1 MGIYLDNA
9 ATSFPKPKE
18 VATAVYDFMVNNGT
32 SSGRGS
38 YKKAMQSDYI
48 VYECRKLIGKLFNF
62 DNPKK
67 VVLTSNVTDSL
78 NIAMRGILKEND
90 HVITSSLEHNAVW
103 RCLKTLERDI
113 NIKIDTVEC
122 SKDGITNSQDI
133 KKYIKKDTA
142 LIVFTQ
148 ASNVLGTIQ
157 PIREIGAIAR
167 EHNIPFLVD
176 SAQSAGAMKID
187 VKEDN
192 IDILAFTGHKSL
204 LGPMGTGGLIINTDI
219 DIKPLKA
226 GGTGGD
232 SAYEYQP
239 DYYPNHLETG
249 TSNVSGIAGLREA
262 IKFLNKDKGMSI
274 EKLPR
279 YYTELERRLEIIKR
293 IHKGCNASD
302 ISDMAYELML
312 DESNIHRDLRIISD
326 GEMSVMGQRVKVEY
340 RKQNDENGEEYI
352 LSTAH
357 PLFLVQNLEQIIAL
371 LNGLKYSYEIYGYKE
386 YARETAVS
394 IWMQLSDYA
403 TNRIL
408 NELPKEE
415 LKIDINWYKMIADE
429 AEERKRKLEEEEDYI
444 IDSFKTEEFISN
456 LGKNKEHS
464 YLKNLKNPRK

>member
-67 VVLTSNVTDSL
+67 VIFTSNVTDSL

-113 NIKIDTVEC
+113 KIKIDTVEC
-122 SKDGITNSQDI
+122 SKDGITNQQDI

-187 VKEDN
+187 VKEEN

-262 IKFLNKDKGMSI
+262 IKFLNKEGIENIHNKEKELTKYAL
-274 EKLPR
+274 EKLE
-279 YYTELERRLEIIKR
+279 TVK
-293 IHKGCNASD
+293 D
-302 ISDMAYELML
+302 I
-312 DESNIHRDLRIISD
+312 
-326 GEMSVMGQRVKVEY
+326 
-340 RKQNDENGEEYI
+340 
-352 LSTAH
+352 
-357 PLFLVQNLEQIIAL
+357 
-371 LNGLKYSYEIYGYKE
+371 EIYGPKDCEKMLSVISFNIKDKRPEDVGSILDQKYDIMLRAGLHCAPTAHSVIGTKE
-386 YARETAVS
+386 RGT
-394 IWMQLSDYA
+394 L
-403 TNRIL
+403 RIGLGYFNEKEDIDKLVEAL
-408 NELPKEE
+408 N
-415 LKIDINWYKMIADE
+415 
-429 AEERKRKLEEEEDYI
+429 
-444 IDSFKTEEFISN
+444 N
-456 LGKNKEHS
+456 L
-464 YLKNLKNPRK
+464 

>member
-67 VVLTSNVTDSL
+67 VVFTSNVTDSL

-122 SKDGITNSQDI
+122 SKDGITNPQDI

-167 EHNIPFLVD
+167 EYNIPFLVD

-249 TSNVSGIAGLREA
+249 TSNVSGIVGLREA
-262 IKFLNKDKGMSI
+262 IKFLNKEGI
-274 EKLPR
+274 E
-279 YYTELERRLEIIKR
+279 
-293 IHKGCNASD
+293 
-302 ISDMAYELML
+302 
-312 DESNIHRDLRIISD
+312 NIHNKEKELTKYALKKL
-326 GEMSVMGQRVKVEY
+326 ETVK
-340 RKQNDENGEEYI
+340 DI
-352 LSTAH
+352 
-357 PLFLVQNLEQIIAL
+357 
-371 LNGLKYSYEIYGYKE
+371 EIYGPKDCEKMLSVISFNIKDKRPEDVGSILDQKYDIMLRAGLHCAPTAHSVIGTKE
-386 YARETAVS
+386 RGT
-394 IWMQLSDYA
+394 L
-403 TNRIL
+403 RIGLGYFNEKEDIDKLVEAL
-408 NELPKEE
+408 N
-415 LKIDINWYKMIADE
+415 
-429 AEERKRKLEEEEDYI
+429 
-444 IDSFKTEEFISN
+444 N
-456 LGKNKEHS
+456 L
-464 YLKNLKNPRK
+464 

>member
-67 VVLTSNVTDSL
+67 VIFTSNVTDSL

-122 SKDGITNSQDI
+122 SKDGITNPQDI

-219 DIKPLKA
+219 YIKPLKA

-262 IKFLNKDKGMSI
+262 IKFLNKEGIENIHNKEKELTKYAL
-274 EKLPR
+274 EKLE
-279 YYTELERRLEIIKR
+279 TVK
-293 IHKGCNASD
+293 D
-302 ISDMAYELML
+302 I
-312 DESNIHRDLRIISD
+312 
-326 GEMSVMGQRVKVEY
+326 
-340 RKQNDENGEEYI
+340 
-352 LSTAH
+352 
-357 PLFLVQNLEQIIAL
+357 
-371 LNGLKYSYEIYGYKE
+371 EIYGPKDCEKMLSVISFNIKDKRPEDVGSILDQKYDIMLRAGLHCAPTAHSVIGTKE
-386 YARETAVS
+386 RGT
-394 IWMQLSDYA
+394 L
-403 TNRIL
+403 RIGLGYFNEKEDIDKLVEAL
-408 NELPKEE
+408 N
-415 LKIDINWYKMIADE
+415 
-429 AEERKRKLEEEEDYI
+429 
-444 IDSFKTEEFISN
+444 N
-456 LGKNKEHS
+456 L
-464 YLKNLKNPRK
+464 

>member
-67 VVLTSNVTDSL
+67 VIFTSNVTDSL

-122 SKDGITNSQDI
+122 SKDGITNQQDI

-204 LGPMGTGGLIINTDI
+204 LGPMGTGGLIINADI

-262 IKFLNKDKGMSI
+262 IKFLNKEGIENIHNKEKELTKYAL
-274 EKLPR
+274 EKLE
-279 YYTELERRLEIIKR
+279 TVK
-293 IHKGCNASD
+293 D
-302 ISDMAYELML
+302 I
-312 DESNIHRDLRIISD
+312 
-326 GEMSVMGQRVKVEY
+326 
-340 RKQNDENGEEYI
+340 
-352 LSTAH
+352 
-357 PLFLVQNLEQIIAL
+357 
-371 LNGLKYSYEIYGYKE
+371 EIYGPKDCEKMLSVISFNIKDKRPEDVGSILDQKYDIMLRAGLHCAPTAHSVIGTKE
-386 YARETAVS
+386 RGT
-394 IWMQLSDYA
+394 L
-403 TNRIL
+403 RIGLGYFNEKEDIDKLVEAL
-408 NELPKEE
+408 N
-415 LKIDINWYKMIADE
+415 
-429 AEERKRKLEEEEDYI
+429 
-444 IDSFKTEEFISN
+444 N
-456 LGKNKEHS
+456 L
-464 YLKNLKNPRK
+464 

>member
-67 VVLTSNVTDSL
+67 VIFTSNVTDSL

-122 SKDGITNSQDI
+122 SKDGITNQQDI

-176 SAQSAGAMKID
+176 RAQSAGAMKID
-187 VKEDN
+187 VKEEN

-262 IKFLNKDKGMSI
+262 IKFLNKEGIENIHNKEKELTKYAL
-274 EKLPR
+274 EKLE
-279 YYTELERRLEIIKR
+279 TVK
-293 IHKGCNASD
+293 D
-302 ISDMAYELML
+302 I
-312 DESNIHRDLRIISD
+312 
-326 GEMSVMGQRVKVEY
+326 
-340 RKQNDENGEEYI
+340 
-352 LSTAH
+352 
-357 PLFLVQNLEQIIAL
+357 
-371 LNGLKYSYEIYGYKE
+371 EIYGPKDCEKMLSVISFNIKDKRPEDVGSILDQKYDIMLRAGLHCAPTAHSVIGTKE
-386 YARETAVS
+386 RGT
-394 IWMQLSDYA
+394 L
-403 TNRIL
+403 RIGLGYFNEKEDIDKLVEAL
-408 NELPKEE
+408 N
-415 LKIDINWYKMIADE
+415 
-429 AEERKRKLEEEEDYI
+429 
-444 IDSFKTEEFISN
+444 N
-456 LGKNKEHS
+456 L
-464 YLKNLKNPRK
+464 

>member
-67 VVLTSNVTDSL
+67 VIFTSNVTDSL

-113 NIKIDTVEC
+113 KIKIDTVEC
-122 SKDGITNSQDI
+122 SKDGITNPQDI

-262 IKFLNKDKGMSI
+262 IKFLNKEGIENIHNKEKELTKYAL
-274 EKLPR
+274 EKLE
-279 YYTELERRLEIIKR
+279 TVK
-293 IHKGCNASD
+293 D
-302 ISDMAYELML
+302 I
-312 DESNIHRDLRIISD
+312 
-326 GEMSVMGQRVKVEY
+326 
-340 RKQNDENGEEYI
+340 
-352 LSTAH
+352 
-357 PLFLVQNLEQIIAL
+357 
-371 LNGLKYSYEIYGYKE
+371 EIYGPKDCEKMLSVISFNIKDKRPEDVGSILDQKYNIMLRAGLHCAPTAHSVIGTKE
-386 YARETAVS
+386 RGT
-394 IWMQLSDYA
+394 L
-403 TNRIL
+403 RIGLGYFNEKEDIDKLVEAL
-408 NELPKEE
+408 N
-415 LKIDINWYKMIADE
+415 
-429 AEERKRKLEEEEDYI
+429 
-444 IDSFKTEEFISN
+444 N
-456 LGKNKEHS
+456 L
-464 YLKNLKNPRK
+464 

>member
-67 VVLTSNVTDSL
+67 VIFTSNVTDSL

-122 SKDGITNSQDI
+122 SKDGITNQQDI

-262 IKFLNKDKGMSI
+262 IKFLNKEGIENIHNKEKELTKYAL
-274 EKLPR
+274 EKLE
-279 YYTELERRLEIIKR
+279 TVK
-293 IHKGCNASD
+293 D
-302 ISDMAYELML
+302 I
-312 DESNIHRDLRIISD
+312 
-326 GEMSVMGQRVKVEY
+326 
-340 RKQNDENGEEYI
+340 
-352 LSTAH
+352 
-357 PLFLVQNLEQIIAL
+357 
-371 LNGLKYSYEIYGYKE
+371 EIYGPKDCEKMLSVISFNIKDKRPEDVGSILDQKYDIMLRAGLHCAPTAHSVIGTKE
-386 YARETAVS
+386 RGT
-394 IWMQLSDYA
+394 L
-403 TNRIL
+403 RIGLGYFNAKEDIDKLVEAL
-408 NELPKEE
+408 N
-415 LKIDINWYKMIADE
+415 
-429 AEERKRKLEEEEDYI
+429 
-444 IDSFKTEEFISN
+444 N
-456 LGKNKEHS
+456 L
-464 YLKNLKNPRK
+464 

>member
-38 YKKAMQSDYI
+38 YKKAMESDYI

-67 VVLTSNVTDSL
+67 VIFTSNVTDSL

-122 SKDGITNSQDI
+122 SKDGITNQQDI

-187 VKEDN
+187 VKEEN

-262 IKFLNKDKGMSI
+262 IKFLNKEGIENIHNKEKELTKYAL
-274 EKLPR
+274 EKLE
-279 YYTELERRLEIIKR
+279 TVK
-293 IHKGCNASD
+293 D
-302 ISDMAYELML
+302 I
-312 DESNIHRDLRIISD
+312 
-326 GEMSVMGQRVKVEY
+326 
-340 RKQNDENGEEYI
+340 
-352 LSTAH
+352 
-357 PLFLVQNLEQIIAL
+357 
-371 LNGLKYSYEIYGYKE
+371 EIYGPKDCEKMLSVISFNIKYKRPE
-386 YARETAVS
+386 DVGSILDQKYDIMLRAGLHCAPTAHSV
-394 IWMQLSDYA
+394 IGTKERGTLRVGLGYFNEKEDIDKLVEA
-403 TNRIL
+403 L
-408 NELPKEE
+408 N
-415 LKIDINWYKMIADE
+415 
-429 AEERKRKLEEEEDYI
+429 
-444 IDSFKTEEFISN
+444 N
-456 LGKNKEHS
+456 L
-464 YLKNLKNPRK
+464 

>member
-67 VVLTSNVTDSL
+67 VVFTSNVTDSL
-78 NIAMRGILKEND
+78 NIAIRGILKEND

-122 SKDGITNSQDI
+122 SKDGITNPQDI

-249 TSNVSGIAGLREA
+249 TTNVIGIAGLREA
-262 IKFLNKDKGMSI
+262 IKFLNKEGI
-274 EKLPR
+274 ENIHNKEK
-279 YYTELERRLEIIKR
+279 ELTKYALQRLETVK
-293 IHKGCNASD
+293 D
-302 ISDMAYELML
+302 I
-312 DESNIHRDLRIISD
+312 
-326 GEMSVMGQRVKVEY
+326 
-340 RKQNDENGEEYI
+340 
-352 LSTAH
+352 
-357 PLFLVQNLEQIIAL
+357 
-371 LNGLKYSYEIYGYKE
+371 EIYGPKDCE
-386 YARETAVS
+386 K
-394 IWMQLSDYA
+394 ILSV
-403 TNRIL
+403 I
-408 NELPKEE
+408 
-415 LKIDINWYKMIADE
+415 
-429 AEERKRKLEEEEDYI
+429 
-444 IDSFKTEEFISN
+444 SFNI
-456 LGKNKEHS
+456 KNKRPEDISTILDQKYDIMLRSGLHCAPTAHS
-464 YLKNLKNPRK
+464 VINTKDRGSLRIGIGYFNTKDDIDKLVEALNNL

>member
-67 VVLTSNVTDSL
+67 VIFTSNVTDSL

-122 SKDGITNSQDI
+122 SKDGITNQQDI

-262 IKFLNKDKGMSI
+262 IKFLNKEGIENIHNKEKELTKYAL
-274 EKLPR
+274 EKLE
-279 YYTELERRLEIIKR
+279 TVK
-293 IHKGCNASD
+293 D
-302 ISDMAYELML
+302 I
-312 DESNIHRDLRIISD
+312 
-326 GEMSVMGQRVKVEY
+326 
-340 RKQNDENGEEYI
+340 
-352 LSTAH
+352 
-357 PLFLVQNLEQIIAL
+357 
-371 LNGLKYSYEIYGYKE
+371 EIYGPKDCEKMLSVISFNIKDKTPEDVGSILDQKYDIMLRAGLHCAPTAHSVIGTKE
-386 YARETAVS
+386 RGT
-394 IWMQLSDYA
+394 L
-403 TNRIL
+403 RIGLGYFNEKEDIDKLVEAL
-408 NELPKEE
+408 N
-415 LKIDINWYKMIADE
+415 
-429 AEERKRKLEEEEDYI
+429 
-444 IDSFKTEEFISN
+444 N
-456 LGKNKEHS
+456 L
-464 YLKNLKNPRK
+464 

>member
-67 VVLTSNVTDSL
+67 VVFTSNVTDSL

-232 SAYEYQP
+232 SAYKYQP

-262 IKFLNKDKGMSI
+262 IKFLNKEGIENIHNKEKELTKYAL
-274 EKLPR
+274 EKLE
-279 YYTELERRLEIIKR
+279 TVK
-293 IHKGCNASD
+293 D
-302 ISDMAYELML
+302 I
-312 DESNIHRDLRIISD
+312 
-326 GEMSVMGQRVKVEY
+326 
-340 RKQNDENGEEYI
+340 
-352 LSTAH
+352 
-357 PLFLVQNLEQIIAL
+357 
-371 LNGLKYSYEIYGYKE
+371 EIYGPKDCEKMLSVISFNIKDKRPEDVGSILDQKYDIMLRAGLHCAPTAHSMIGTKDRGTLRIGLGYFNEKE
-386 YARETAVS
+386 DIDKLVEA
-394 IWMQLSDYA
+394 
-403 TNRIL
+403 L
-408 NELPKEE
+408 N
-415 LKIDINWYKMIADE
+415 
-429 AEERKRKLEEEEDYI
+429 
-444 IDSFKTEEFISN
+444 N
-456 LGKNKEHS
+456 L
-464 YLKNLKNPRK
+464 

>member
-67 VVLTSNVTDSL
+67 VVFTSNVTDSL

-262 IKFLNKDKGMSI
+262 IKFLNKEGIENIHNKEKELTKYAL
-274 EKLPR
+274 EKLE
-279 YYTELERRLEIIKR
+279 TVK
-293 IHKGCNASD
+293 D
-302 ISDMAYELML
+302 I
-312 DESNIHRDLRIISD
+312 
-326 GEMSVMGQRVKVEY
+326 
-340 RKQNDENGEEYI
+340 
-352 LSTAH
+352 
-357 PLFLVQNLEQIIAL
+357 
-371 LNGLKYSYEIYGYKE
+371 EIYGPKDCEKMLSVISFNIKYKRPE
-386 YARETAVS
+386 DVGSILDQKYDIMLRAGLHCAPTAHS
-394 IWMQLSDYA
+394 MIGTKEGGTL
-403 TNRIL
+403 RIGLGYFNEKEDIDKLVEAL
-408 NELPKEE
+408 N
-415 LKIDINWYKMIADE
+415 
-429 AEERKRKLEEEEDYI
+429 
-444 IDSFKTEEFISN
+444 N
-456 LGKNKEHS
+456 L
-464 YLKNLKNPRK
+464 

>member
-67 VVLTSNVTDSL
+67 VVFTSNVTDSL

-122 SKDGITNSQDI
+122 SKDGITNPQDI

-262 IKFLNKDKGMSI
+262 IKFLNKEGI
-274 EKLPR
+274 E
-279 YYTELERRLEIIKR
+279 
-293 IHKGCNASD
+293 
-302 ISDMAYELML
+302 
-312 DESNIHRDLRIISD
+312 NIHNKEKELTKYALKKL
-326 GEMSVMGQRVKVEY
+326 ETVK
-340 RKQNDENGEEYI
+340 DI
-352 LSTAH
+352 
-357 PLFLVQNLEQIIAL
+357 
-371 LNGLKYSYEIYGYKE
+371 EIYGPKDCEKMLSVISFNIKDKRPEDVGSILDQKYNIMLRAGLHCAPTAHSVIGTKE
-386 YARETAVS
+386 RGT
-394 IWMQLSDYA
+394 L
-403 TNRIL
+403 RIGLGYFNEKEDIDKLVEAL
-408 NELPKEE
+408 N
-415 LKIDINWYKMIADE
+415 
-429 AEERKRKLEEEEDYI
+429 
-444 IDSFKTEEFISN
+444 N
-456 LGKNKEHS
+456 L
-464 YLKNLKNPRK
+464 

>member
-67 VVLTSNVTDSL
+67 VVFTSNVTDSL

-122 SKDGITNSQDI
+122 SKDGITNPQDI

-167 EHNIPFLVD
+167 DHNIPFLVD

-262 IKFLNKDKGMSI
+262 IKFLNKEGIENIHNKEKELTKYAL
-274 EKLPR
+274 EKLE
-279 YYTELERRLEIIKR
+279 TVK
-293 IHKGCNASD
+293 D
-302 ISDMAYELML
+302 I
-312 DESNIHRDLRIISD
+312 
-326 GEMSVMGQRVKVEY
+326 
-340 RKQNDENGEEYI
+340 
-352 LSTAH
+352 
-357 PLFLVQNLEQIIAL
+357 
-371 LNGLKYSYEIYGYKE
+371 EIYGPKDCEKMLSVISFNIKYKRPE
-386 YARETAVS
+386 DVGSILDQKYDIMLRAGLHCAPTAHSV
-394 IWMQLSDYA
+394 IGTKERGTL
-403 TNRIL
+403 RIGLGYFNEKEDIDKLVEAL
-408 NELPKEE
+408 N
-415 LKIDINWYKMIADE
+415 
-429 AEERKRKLEEEEDYI
+429 
-444 IDSFKTEEFISN
+444 N
-456 LGKNKEHS
+456 L
-464 YLKNLKNPRK
+464 

>member
-18 VATAVYDFMVNNGT
+18 VATAVYDFIVNNGT

-67 VVLTSNVTDSL
+67 VVFTSNVTDSL

-122 SKDGITNSQDI
+122 SKDGITNPQDI

-167 EHNIPFLVD
+167 DHNIPFLVD

-262 IKFLNKDKGMSI
+262 IKFLNKEGIENIHNKEKELTKYAL
-274 EKLPR
+274 EKLE
-279 YYTELERRLEIIKR
+279 TVK
-293 IHKGCNASD
+293 D
-302 ISDMAYELML
+302 I
-312 DESNIHRDLRIISD
+312 
-326 GEMSVMGQRVKVEY
+326 
-340 RKQNDENGEEYI
+340 
-352 LSTAH
+352 
-357 PLFLVQNLEQIIAL
+357 
-371 LNGLKYSYEIYGYKE
+371 EIYGPKDCEKMLSVISFNIKDKRPEDVGSILDQKYDIMLRAGLHCAPTAHSVIGTKE
-386 YARETAVS
+386 RGT
-394 IWMQLSDYA
+394 L
-403 TNRIL
+403 RIGLGYFNEKEDIDKLVEAL
-408 NELPKEE
+408 N
-415 LKIDINWYKMIADE
+415 
-429 AEERKRKLEEEEDYI
+429 
-444 IDSFKTEEFISN
+444 N
-456 LGKNKEHS
+456 L
-464 YLKNLKNPRK
+464 

>member
-67 VVLTSNVTDSL
+67 VVFTSNVTDSL

-90 HVITSSLEHNAVW
+90 HVITSGLEHNAVW

-122 SKDGITNSQDI
+122 SKDGITNPQDI

-219 DIKPLKA
+219 DIKPIKA

-262 IKFLNKDKGMSI
+262 IKFLNKEGIENIHNKEKELTKYAL
-274 EKLPR
+274 EKLE
-279 YYTELERRLEIIKR
+279 TVK
-293 IHKGCNASD
+293 D
-302 ISDMAYELML
+302 I
-312 DESNIHRDLRIISD
+312 
-326 GEMSVMGQRVKVEY
+326 
-340 RKQNDENGEEYI
+340 
-352 LSTAH
+352 
-357 PLFLVQNLEQIIAL
+357 
-371 LNGLKYSYEIYGYKE
+371 EIYGPRDCEKMLSVISFNIKDKRPEDVGSILDQKYDIMLRAGLHCAPTAHSVIGTKE
-386 YARETAVS
+386 RGT
-394 IWMQLSDYA
+394 L
-403 TNRIL
+403 RIGLGYFNEKEDIDKLVEAL
-408 NELPKEE
+408 N
-415 LKIDINWYKMIADE
+415 
-429 AEERKRKLEEEEDYI
+429 
-444 IDSFKTEEFISN
+444 N
-456 LGKNKEHS
+456 L
-464 YLKNLKNPRK
+464 

>member
-67 VVLTSNVTDSL
+67 VVFTSNVTDSL

-122 SKDGITNSQDI
+122 SKDGITNQQDI

-249 TSNVSGIAGLREA
+249 TSNVSGIVGLREA
-262 IKFLNKDKGMSI
+262 IKFLNKEGI
-274 EKLPR
+274 E
-279 YYTELERRLEIIKR
+279 
-293 IHKGCNASD
+293 
-302 ISDMAYELML
+302 
-312 DESNIHRDLRIISD
+312 NIHNKEKELTKYALKKL
-326 GEMSVMGQRVKVEY
+326 ETVK
-340 RKQNDENGEEYI
+340 DI
-352 LSTAH
+352 
-357 PLFLVQNLEQIIAL
+357 
-371 LNGLKYSYEIYGYKE
+371 EIYGPKDCEKMLSVISFNIKDKRPEDVGSILDQKYDIMLRAGLHCAPTAHSVIGTKE
-386 YARETAVS
+386 RGT
-394 IWMQLSDYA
+394 L
-403 TNRIL
+403 RIGLGYFNEKEDIDKLVEAL
-408 NELPKEE
+408 N
-415 LKIDINWYKMIADE
+415 
-429 AEERKRKLEEEEDYI
+429 
-444 IDSFKTEEFISN
+444 N
-456 LGKNKEHS
+456 L
-464 YLKNLKNPRK
+464 

>member
-67 VVLTSNVTDSL
+67 VVFTSNVTDSL

-122 SKDGITNSQDI
+122 SKDGITNPQDI
-133 KKYIKKDTA
+133 KKYRKKDTA
-142 LIVFTQ
+142 LIGFTQ

-262 IKFLNKDKGMSI
+262 IKFLNKEGIENIHNKEKELTKYAL
-274 EKLPR
+274 EKLE
-279 YYTELERRLEIIKR
+279 TVK
-293 IHKGCNASD
+293 D
-302 ISDMAYELML
+302 I
-312 DESNIHRDLRIISD
+312 
-326 GEMSVMGQRVKVEY
+326 
-340 RKQNDENGEEYI
+340 
-352 LSTAH
+352 
-357 PLFLVQNLEQIIAL
+357 
-371 LNGLKYSYEIYGYKE
+371 EIYGPKDCEKMLSVISFNIKDKRPEDVGSILDQKYDIMLRAGLHCAPTAHSVIGTKE
-386 YARETAVS
+386 RGT
-394 IWMQLSDYA
+394 L
-403 TNRIL
+403 RIGLGYFNEKEDIDKLVEAL
-408 NELPKEE
+408 N
-415 LKIDINWYKMIADE
+415 
-429 AEERKRKLEEEEDYI
+429 
-444 IDSFKTEEFISN
+444 N
-456 LGKNKEHS
+456 L
-464 YLKNLKNPRK
+464 